1 MAEDREYIILKNIE
15 NNEHI
20 SQRELSKVLGIS
32 LGSVN
37 MLLGKMMEQ
46 GLIKAKT
53 IPAKRAAY
61 ILTPKGMMEKAD
73 KTYKYIKKN
82 YNYINSTKE
91 KIKEHLTILLQE
103 EEQVILLLQ
112 QDEIGE
118 LVKKAVEELSDTKG
132 KNLTIIYGKE
142 KLLEAD
148 PKALI
153 VTTEEVKSKGN
164 RTINLLEKI

>member
-1 MAEDREYIILKNIE
+1 MREDREYIILKNIE
-15 NNEHI
+15 KNERI

-37 MLLGKMMEQ
+37 MLLGKMMER

-61 ILTPKGMMEKAD
+61 MLTPKGMMEKAD
-73 KTYKYIKKN
+73 KTYRYIKKN

-91 KIKEHLTILLQE
+91 KIKDNLTTLLQE

-112 QDEIGE
+112 HDEIGE
-118 LVKKAVEELSDTKG
+118 LVKKAVDELSDARG
-132 KNLTIIYGKE
+132 RNLKIIYGKE
-142 KLLEAD
+142 ELLEAD
-148 PKALI
+148 PKAFI
-153 VTTEEVKSKGN
+153 VTTEKVRSKES
-164 RTINLLEKI
+164 RMMNLLERI

>member
-15 NNEHI
+15 KNERI

-37 MLLGKMMEQ
+37 MLLGKMMER

-53 IPAKRAAY
+53 MPPKRVAY
-61 ILTPKGMMEKAD
+61 MLTPKGMMEKAD
-73 KTYKYIKKN
+73 KTYRYIKKN

-91 KIKEHLTILLQE
+91 KIKDNLTTLLQE
-103 EEQVILLLQ
+103 EDQVILLLK

-118 LVKKAVEELSDTKG
+118 LVKKAVDELSDTKG
-132 KNLTIIYGKE
+132 KNLKIIYGKE
-142 KLLEAD
+142 ELLEAD
-148 PKALI
+148 PKAL
-153 VTTEEVKSKGN
+153 VLTTEDVGD
-164 RTINLLEKI
+164 RGPRMINLLEQI